1 MPPCLVT
8 ASSELGESN
17 LENKHLELGEYNQFR
32 AFLEQQCGIVLG
44 DNKLYLVKSRLAP
57 LMARFSVES
66 LSQLVSKTL
75 SPHERQLRAAVV
87 DAMTTNETL
96 WFRDSYPFELLKTKL
111 LPECKDLRRPVKIWS
126 AASSSGQEPYS
137 IAMSVAEYQQSRP
150 GQLSSGAQIIGTD
163 ISNTMLD
170 ICKNAEYDSLALARG
185 LSAERRK
192 KFFSDSGNGMAKV
205 NDNVKRMVSFRH
217 LNLLDSYALLG
228 KFDIIF
234 CRNVLIYFS
243 PEVKAKIIGQ
253 FAQALNPKGYLF
265 LGASESMTG
274 LSTEFDMIRCNPG
287 IIYQKKS

>member
-1 MPPCLVT
+1 M
-8 ASSELGESN
+8 
-17 LENKHLELGEYNQFR
+17 ENKHLQQGEYDQFR
-32 AFLEQQCGIVLG
+32 TFLEQQCGIVLG

-57 LMARFSVES
+57 LMARFNVES

-96 WFRDSYPFELLKTKL
+96 WFRDQYPFELLQTKL
-111 LPECKDLRRPVKIWS
+111 FPEHKELRRPLKIWS

-137 IAMSVAEYQQSRP
+137 IAMSVAEFQAKSP
-150 GQLSSGAQIIGTD
+150 GVLKMGAQIVGTD

-170 ICKNAEYDSLALARG
+170 MCKHAEYDALALARG
-185 LSAERRK
+185 LSVERRK
-192 KFFSDSGNGMAKV
+192 KFFKDSGNGMAQVVDPIK
-205 NDNVKRMVSFRH
+205 KLTSFRH
-217 LNLLDSYALLG
+217 LNLLDSYALMG

-265 LGASESMTG
+265 LGASESMSG
-274 LSTEFDMIRCNPG
+274 LSTEFDMVRCNPG
-287 IIYQKKS
+287 IIYQKK

>member
-1 MPPCLVT
+1 M
-8 ASSELGESN
+8 N
-17 LENKHLELGEYNQFR
+17 NKDLQQSDYDQFR
-32 AFLEQQCGIVLG
+32 SFLEQQCGIVLG
-44 DNKLYLVKSRLAP
+44 ENKQYLVKSRLAP
-57 LMARFSVES
+57 LMARFNVES

-75 SPHERQLRAAVV
+75 APHERQLRAAVV

-96 WFRDSYPFELLKTKL
+96 WFRDQYPFELLKNKL
-111 LPECKDLRRPVKIWS
+111 FPEFKDARRPVKIWS

-137 IAMSVAEYQQSRP
+137 IAMSVAEFQAQQP
-150 GQLSSGAQIIGTD
+150 GVLRMGAQIIGTD

-170 ICKNAEYDSLALARG
+170 MCKNAEYDALALARG

-192 KFFSDSGNGMAKV
+192 KYFMDSGNGMAKV
-205 NDNVKRMVSFRH
+205 VDSVRKQVSFRH
-217 LNLLDSYALLG
+217 LNLLDSYALMG

-243 PEVKAKIIGQ
+243 PEVKAKIISQ

-274 LSTEFDMIRCNPG
+274 LSNEFDMVRCNPG
-287 IIYQKKS
+287 IIYQKK